1 MISSKSARVTFVLAA
16 LAASAQGLSAQAAA
30 PAAPPQTT
38 EPLAVGAMA
47 PEFSLAGA
55 TRFGVLDQPVNLS
68 DFKGKTVVIAFF
80 PRARTR
86 GCTIQMRAYRDQ
98 FPELF
103 KDGQNVVLI
112 GMSVDPVEELASWA
126 KDEQFPFLFASD
138 VDGKTAEAFGAR
150 RATGNTNRNLFVID
164 PDGRVSFRALPFREV
179 DPVAYEELTTEIGKV
194 WSEPAVTGN

>member
-1 MISSKSARVTFVLAA
+1 MSKLVRATFVLAV
-16 LAASAQGLSAQAAA
+16 LAASAQGLAAQTTN
-30 PAAPPQTT
+30 PPQTT
-38 EPLAVGAMA
+38 EPLAIGAMA
-47 PEFSLAGA
+47 PEFSLAAA
-55 TRFGVLDQPVNLS
+55 TRFGVLDQPVKLS
-68 DFKGKTVVIAFF
+68 DFKGKTVVVAFF

-98 FPELF
+98 YPELF

-138 VDGKTAEAFGAR
+138 VDGKVAEAFGAR
-150 RATGNTNRNLFVID
+150 RPTGNTNRNLFVID
-164 PDGRVSFRALPFREV
+164 PDGKVSYRALPFREV

-194 WSEPAVTGN
+194 WAEPEVTGN